1 MLNKNVPKK
10 YQNLTPIE
18 ARKTLPHRFK
28 NSGALIKES
37 DHKHNVPRSERTGE
51 ILEPMLTKQW
61 YLKSKNLSKEAT
73 KLVRDKKIK
82 FIPNNWEK
90 TYFSWMNDIRDWCIS
105 RQLWWGHRI
114 PAWYDDE
121 GKVYV
126 GVSEKKLG
134 ANTN

>member
-1 MLNKNVPKK
+1 
-10 YQNLTPIE
+10 
-18 ARKTLPHRFK
+18 
-28 NSGALIKES
+28 
-37 DHKHNVPRSERTGE
+37 
-51 ILEPMLTKQW
+51 MLTKQW

-126 GVSEKKLG
+126 GVSEKKVR